1 MPAASMPYNNPLYNW
16 LRSIQWILSTERPKK
31 VSGPFGDFD
40 VEYHL
45 DLDANEGEDLY
56 ALIGFM
62 LPDDEHICAEL
73 EGDTYGIMTGIRIY
87 LETET

>member
-1 MPAASMPYNNPLYNW
+1 MPAASMTANNQLYDWLESLRYILTEHPL
-16 LRSIQWILSTERPKK
+16 K

-45 DLDANEGEDLY
+45 DLDTNDEY

-62 LPDDEHICAEL
+62 LPDDDRILAEID
-73 EGDTYGIMTGIRIY
+73 GGTYGVLQGIRIY
-87 LETET
+87 LDQEKD